1 MFFVIILIIVIVLGV
16 YVVLVYN
23 FLINELFKIFK
34 DFKLVKLKSYV
45 IEEIKLFLILL
56 MGVDIGLE
64 YWKFKW
70 LGNSDFMILV
80 IINFKIN
87 KIMMISLECDVLIKL
102 SGFKNNG

>member
-1 MFFVIILIIVIVLGV
+1 MKIWKKIILMFFVIILIIVIVLGV

-64 YWKFKW
+64 Y
-70 LGNSDFMILV
+70 
-80 IINFKIN
+80 
-87 KIMMISLECDVLIKL
+87 
-102 SGFKNNG
+102 